1 MKLEL
6 HPTQDGLGL
15 GETGLRPLEKEM
27 YFVGNRPGHYR
38 AFLNLLR
45 NAESR
50 EIATKNYRRINVPVL
65 LVWSDKDWTRPL
77 EREHDRNLSAD
88 GDGRNKRP
96 EPAVTLH

>member
-1 MKLEL
+1 MKLVSG
-6 HPTQDGLGL
+6 P
-15 GETGLRPLEKEM
+15 GERNVL
-27 YFVGNRPGHYR
+27 VGNRHGNYR
-38 AFLNLLR
+38 AFLTLLR

-50 EIATKNYRRINVPVL
+50 EIATKDYGRINVPVL
-65 LVWSDKDWTRPL
+65 LVWGDKDWTRPL

>member
-15 GETGLRPLEKEM
+15 GETGLRTLEKEI

-38 AFLNLLR
+38 AFVYPAAKCRKPGDR
-45 NAESR
+45 NQGLW
-50 EIATKNYRRINVPVL
+50 RINVPVL
-65 LVWSDKDWTRPL
+65 LVWGDKDWTRPL

>member
-1 MKLEL
+1 
-6 HPTQDGLGL
+6 
-15 GETGLRPLEKEM
+15 M

-38 AFLNLLR
+38 AFVTLLG

-50 EIATKNYRRINVPVL
+50 EIATKDYGRINVPVL
-65 LVWSDKDWTRPL
+65 LVWGDKDWTRPL

>member
-1 MKLEL
+1 
-6 HPTQDGLGL
+6 
-15 GETGLRPLEKEM
+15 M
-27 YFVGNRPGHYR
+27 YLVGNRPGHYR
-38 AFLNLLR
+38 AFLTLLR

-77 EREHDRNLSAD
+77 ERQHDRNLSAD

>member
-1 MKLEL
+1 
-6 HPTQDGLGL
+6 
-15 GETGLRPLEKEM
+15 M
-27 YFVGNRPGHYR
+27 YLVGNRHGNYR
-38 AFLNLLR
+38 AFLTLLR

-50 EIATKNYRRINVPVL
+50 EIATKDYGRINVPVL
-65 LVWSDKDWTRPL
+65 LVWGDKDWTRPL